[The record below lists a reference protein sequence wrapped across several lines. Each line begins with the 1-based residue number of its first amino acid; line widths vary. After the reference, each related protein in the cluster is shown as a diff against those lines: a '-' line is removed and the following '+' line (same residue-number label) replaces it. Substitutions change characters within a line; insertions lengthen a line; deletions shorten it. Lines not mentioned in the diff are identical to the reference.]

1 MYTAG
6 TFLST
11 KLRAYFKQERGSYDD
26 PGTRVKSAR
35 NATRFVEAEIQVRI
49 DSRDLDSALID
60 VIRDAFMS
68 GQYARA
74 QTLCWEAGRAI
85 QISVTGTEGYVCAP
99 RYALAESKRY
109 MESYLSDTGQ
119 DLAEFNAQNGTNFRS
134 EDRANEYLWRTE
146 RESGTDYPG
155 LDVLDV
161 EYLGTRRAKGE
172 NGKVGRAIGSIE
184 RVLVTSSCGYIHDTL
199 REAFPE
205 LKPLIA
211 WHLASMKAGAPDQER
226 VARAVYR
233 LAREQRRATL
243 HDEVNEALAHQG
255 LTESQ
260 CDEPIL
266 VNGESR
272 PARGYKYGSAWVA
285 HWIPDDVL
293 AVAHRM
299 AETQERESAKEHSR

>member
-1 MYTAG
+1 M
-6 TFLST
+6 TFLRT
-11 KLRAYFKQERGSYDD
+11 KIRAYFEQTQGDD
-26 PGTRVKSAR
+26 LGKRVKSAR

-49 DSRDLDSALID
+49 DSRDLAPELVS
-60 VIRDAFMS
+60 VVRDAFMS

-74 QTLCWEAGRAI
+74 QALAWEAGRAI

-109 MESYLSDTGQ
+109 MESYLSDVGT
-119 DLAEFNAQNGTNFRS
+119 DLAAFNADNGTNFRS
-134 EDRANEYLWRTE
+134 EERAAMYLWRAE
-146 RESGTDYPG
+146 RASGTDYPG
-155 LDVLDV
+155 LDVHDV
-161 EYLGTRRAKGE
+161 EYLGTRRAKPERPGT
-172 NGKVGRAIGSIE
+172 VGRAIGSIE
-184 RVLVTSSCGYIHDTL
+184 RVLVTSGCGCIHDTL

-226 VARAVYR
+226 LLVGFYEGIKRERRSFQHEERDSY
-233 LAREQRRATL
+233 LAC
-243 HDEVNEALAHQG
+243 HG

-260 CDEPIL
+260 CEELIL
-266 VNGESR
+266 VAGEAR
-272 PARGYKYGSAWVA
+272 PARGYRYGSAWVA

-299 AETQERESAKEHSR
+299 AETEERERARE